1 MLITEIS
8 ENDFRKL
15 DIQVYKYERVVL
27 SENIPGHPV
36 VQFQMVQKSL
46 NDILDEQIEYILEE
60 GYENGLQELSIP
72 VTIAIHNPVSPEEI
86 MEMEG
91 DYPNLSKEKILD
103 MCIHMNSYLDKYM
116 NRYTGAQTFQI
127 GWGIKHLY
135 STRDYYEDHEDYWRV
150 KKKETEVIYR
160 VHLNKREFEL
170 KHKTETL
177 QEVSPNIKIVGN
189 YDKINGEWVLRNK
202 TKITKNK
209 GSTIYEPISEDL

>member
-15 DIQVYKYERVVL
+15 DLIVYKKEWRIAGHAGPNGSGYTEQTRL
-27 SENIPGHPV
+27 LCWIPH
-36 VQFQMVQKSL
+36 KI
-46 NDILDEQIEYILEE
+46 NDLLDEEINYVLDG
-60 GYENGLQELSIP
+60 GYEYGQEELQIP
-72 VTIAIHNPVSPEEI
+72 VTIAIHVNNYNQEDREHP
-86 MEMEG
+86 MG
-91 DYPNLSKEKILD
+91 GGYW
-103 MCIHMNSYLDKYM
+103 DKYM
-116 NRYTGAQTFQI
+116 NMYSGETTYYIA
-127 GWGIKHLY
+127 WGIKHLY

-209 GSTIYEPISEDL
+209 GNTIYEPISEDL